1 MVRQFCHF
9 LSRRKEKARG
19 VVTFLSPL
27 VVFSPDV
34 GVDFLPLSV
43 VVGGMLS
50 DVGGWELVP
59 YVSLHSSRQLCLY
72 VSSDRSLF
80 SPLTRLVNVHPRICC
95 IVLLPHLFLLVDDP
109 DNMFQCIIQPRNG
122 WIHPAFTETKD
133 VFPGRPRF
141 LSSLSISPGN

>member
-1 MVRQFCHF
+1 MSKTLGCWIRGGLYVVKYILPWSDSFAIF
-9 LSRRKEKARG
+9 LKSRRKEKARG

-59 YVSLHSSRQLCLY
+59 YVSLHSSRQLCLS

-80 SPLTRLVNVHPRICC
+80 SPLTRLVNVFTHGFVVLFSYPICSC
-95 IVLLPHLFLLVDDP
+95 
-109 DNMFQCIIQPRNG
+109 
-122 WIHPAFTETKD
+122 
-133 VFPGRPRF
+133 
-141 LSSLSISPGN
+141 